1 MKKTKIICTM
11 GPNEDN
17 REIMVELAKRAWT
30 LPDLTFPMAAMRSR
44 RHVWI
49 S

>member
-17 REIMVELAKRAWT
+17 RQVMIDLAKTAVSWRKKQKKRQKAKT
-30 LPDLTFPMAAMRSR
+30 VKQKTKA
-44 RHVWI
+44 
-49 S
+49 